1 MATLNAPIRDW
12 AAQRVWIIGASTG
25 IGKSLAEALL
35 AKGAR
40 VAVSARRA
48 AVLDEAFAGQ
58 QRAIRIPL
66 DLTDSAAV
74 SSGLAHVEASWGG
87 VDLVVIMAGTYHAI
101 RAWELTEALIRDTM
115 QVNVYGVM
123 NASAMMTQY
132 FLKQGSG
139 HLSIVSSVAGYR
151 GLPKALVYG
160 PSKAAMINFAETL
173 YIDLSEKGIGVS
185 VICPGFVRTPLTA
198 GNTFNMP
205 HLIEPEEAAQQ
216 MIAGYERG
224 DFEIHFPRAFT
235 RQLKFLRLLPYR
247 WYFKLV
253 KKSTGL

>member
-1 MATLNAPIRDW
+1 MSTLNPPIRDW
-12 AAQRVWIIGASTG
+12 PSQRVWIIGASTG

-48 AVLDEAFAGQ
+48 EVLEQAFSAHANAL
-58 QRAIRIPL
+58 RLPL
-66 DLTDSAAV
+66 DLTDADAV
-74 SSGLAHVEASWGG
+74 GRGLDQVVGAWAG
-87 VDLVVIMAGTYHAI
+87 VDLVIIMAGTYSSI
-101 RAWELTEALIRDTM
+101 RAWELTSELIRETM

-123 NASAMMTQY
+123 NASALLTQH
-132 FLKQGSG
+132 FLKQRAG

-185 VICPGFVRTPLTA
+185 VVNPGFVRTPLTA
-198 GNTFNMP
+198 GNKFNMP
-205 HLIEPEEAAQQ
+205 HLIEPEEAAAQ

-224 DFEIHFPRAFT
+224 EFEIHFPRAFT
-235 RQLKFLRLLPYR
+235 RQLKLLRILPYR
-247 WYFKLV
+247 WYFKLI

>member
-1 MATLNAPIRDW
+1 VATLNTPIRDW
-12 AAQRVWIIGASTG
+12 ANQRVWIIGASTG
-25 IGKSLAEALL
+25 IGKSLADALL

-48 AVLDEAFAGQ
+48 QVLDEAYAQ
-58 QRAIRIPL
+58 QSRALRVPL
-66 DLTDSAAV
+66 DLTDAAAV
-74 SSGLAHVEASWGG
+74 AKGLDDIVATWNG
-87 VDLVVIMAGTYHAI
+87 VDLVIVMAGTYHAI
-101 RAWELTEALIRDTM
+101 RAWELTDALVRETM

-123 NASAMMTQY
+123 SASALLTQY

-139 HLSIVSSVAGYR
+139 HLSVVSSVAGYR

-160 PSKAAMINFAETL
+160 PSKAAIINFAETL

-185 VICPGFVRTPLTA
+185 VVNPGFVRTPLTA

-205 HLIEPEEAAQQ
+205 HLIEPEEAARQ
-216 MIAGYERG
+216 MILGYERG

-235 RQLKFLRLLPYR
+235 RQLKFLRLLPYK

-253 KKSTGL
+253 KRSTGL